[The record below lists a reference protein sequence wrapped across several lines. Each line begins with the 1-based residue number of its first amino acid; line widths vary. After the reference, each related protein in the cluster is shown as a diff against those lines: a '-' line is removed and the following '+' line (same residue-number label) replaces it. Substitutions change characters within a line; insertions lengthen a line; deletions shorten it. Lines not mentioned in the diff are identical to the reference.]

1 MQKVLL
7 KLRAVVA
14 IGMGALLVLMFV
26 TGVILWMGSQGWM
39 QSATLWN
46 VAFRIHPYGG
56 WSLFLLGI
64 LHVSLNKKLFQS
76 DLKALRNKS

>member
-1 MQKVLL
+1 MSKSLL
-7 KLRAVVA
+7 KVRAVVA
-14 IGMGALLVLMFV
+14 IGMGALLLLMFV
-26 TGVILWMGSQGWM
+26 TGVILWMSSQGWI

-46 VAFRIHPYGG
+46 VVFRIHPYGG

-64 LHVSLNKKLFQS
+64 LHFSLNKKLFQS